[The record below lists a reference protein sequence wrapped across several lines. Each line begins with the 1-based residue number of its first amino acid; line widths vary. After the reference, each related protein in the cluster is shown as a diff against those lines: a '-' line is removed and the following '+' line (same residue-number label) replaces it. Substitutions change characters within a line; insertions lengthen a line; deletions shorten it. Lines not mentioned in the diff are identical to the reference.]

1 MIEVKNGKKM
11 KVVGYLCIAFAA
23 ILSILMLIPAVSVD
37 ADIALPLVYF
47 WSGTGITML
56 FGNAAKRIVGG
67 TQINKQNG
75 AGK

>member
-1 MIEVKNGKKM
+1 MEPKGKKM
-11 KVVGYLCIAFAA
+11 KAVGYLCVGFSA
-23 ILSILMLIPAVSVD
+23 ILSVMMLIPWFKVG

-47 WSGTGITML
+47 WTGTGVTML

-67 TQINKQNG
+67 AQMNKNG